1 MIVYRTPLRRM
12 NIMQVDEDTY
22 RASGKHRLGIW
33 MLLNRLTCK
42 IVQRGVD
49 RNQTPAAILR
59 VCQCWK
65 VRRES
70 PVKRPED
77 SHIVIESEL
86 ISY

>member
-1 MIVYRTPLRRM
+1 MIIYRTPLRRM

-49 RNQTPAAILR
+49 RDARSNSESVSVL
-59 VCQCWK
+59 
-65 VRRES
+65 ES
-70 PVKRPED
+70 PERKSGQTSGGLTHR
-77 SHIVIESEL
+77 
-86 ISY
+86 Y